1 LIRARNFT
9 VTLLL
14 RTTRMHSQLLGKI
27 SGVVALQA
35 NIQTSN
41 QDVQAQG
48 GVGYFS
54 NERGSSVESSLQG
67 ISSYLLL

>member
-1 LIRARNFT
+1 
-9 VTLLL
+9 
-14 RTTRMHSQLLGKI
+14 MHSQLLGKI